1 MFLIDNIFS
10 APAKGFMKI
19 LEVIHDEAHNELY
32 NPEKIRQELMQ
43 LQVKLEMEEIS
54 EEEYDAAEEILLD
67 RLDEAQRMHQ

>member
-10 APAKGFMKI
+10 APAKGFMNI
-19 LEVIHDEAHNELY
+19 LKVIHDEAHNELY

-43 LQVKLEMEEIS
+43 LQVKLEMNEIT

-67 RLDEAQRMHQ
+67 RLDEAQRM